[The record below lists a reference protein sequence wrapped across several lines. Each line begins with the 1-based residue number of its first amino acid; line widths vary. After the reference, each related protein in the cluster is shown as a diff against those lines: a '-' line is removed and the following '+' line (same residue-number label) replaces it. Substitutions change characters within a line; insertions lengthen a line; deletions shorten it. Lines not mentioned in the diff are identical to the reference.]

1 MVVIGIITVMTPFA
15 VHAIQLLYLLITA
28 PTDGWELLCR
38 DCPPGGRNC

>member
-1 MVVIGIITVMTPFA
+1 MVAIGIITVMTPFA
-15 VHAIQLLYLLITA
+15 VQLLYLLVTA